1 MNKEQ
6 SKYVENV
13 VKYNVELYEKLMEKA
28 QELSEEEE
36 SDKYVKFL
44 LVSTSQECLFKI
56 KEIYTHCKQLFN
68 EVIDVPKEIETLLR
82 DIKPAFYLEKD
93 KLMNVSGME
102 INEMTDFI
110 KNAVDKSN
118 TKDAEEGNS

>member
-13 VKYNVELYEKLMEKA
+13 VKYNVELYKKLMEKA

-56 KEIYTHCKQLFN
+56 KKFTHTVN
-68 EVIDVPKEIETLLR
+68 N
-82 DIKPAFYLEKD
+82 YLT
-93 KLMNVSGME
+93 KL
-102 INEMTDFI
+102 
-110 KNAVDKSN
+110 
-118 TKDAEEGNS
+118 

>member
-6 SKYVENV
+6 LKYVENV

>member
-68 EVIDVPKEIETLLR
+68 EVIDVPKEIETLL
-82 DIKPAFYLEKD
+82 DIKSLLSTWK
-93 KLMNVSGME
+93 KTSL
-102 INEMTDFI
+102 
-110 KNAVDKSN
+110 
-118 TKDAEEGNS
+118 